1 MLGRRCPCICV
12 QNTNTTQSLLRDISW
27 CCKASSLLSKALRR
41 HGMCCSRPIPFLSV
55 IFLYSYSSLYP
66 FLHLPTLAPSCVT
79 TKRVS
84 RGRLSDVLTII
95 LMQGSHSSSGGGE
108 PRGSWGRLEDRG
120 RLGGRISPS
129 SGESVRIWVRCE
141 DVRV

>member
-1 MLGRRCPCICV
+1 MRLCSNYTIHNHFFFYLG
-12 QNTNTTQSLLRDISW
+12 
-27 CCKASSLLSKALRR
+27 
-41 HGMCCSRPIPFLSV
+41 V
-55 IFLYSYSSLYP
+55 IFLIFLIFLSIFYQFFINFLSTIFCNYIHHSTP

-79 TKRVS
+79 TKRVPC
-84 RGRLSDVLTII
+84 GRLSDVLTII

-129 SGESVRIWVRCE
+129 SGESVRIRVRCE